1 MIKYFYGAFYKKL
14 IELNDLLK
22 AFVPSAAPP
31 ALPALPS
38 IEQPKPPKLRTPS
51 KQTKLPGVAPKTKKD
66 PKKIAEQI
74 RNPTQRKQTLEV
86 LKFDKNGQWSLE
98 KALPD
103 FKIPKKISWSH
114 DKPWVDPAHPTKVH
128 ADYHGYGG
136 QMNEVTPHQK
146 DLIHGIDLSTGTPID
161 PPGKTMS
168 AGNVWITNP
177 LNSKKMIVKRASGA
191 EAGQGVDQ
199 KFAQD
204 YFGHFAPD
212 GLNAARREVLTH
224 NIAHGLGIGQYFPT
238 TAGFTKMGDDFS
250 AQEKVD
256 GYSEKDMHMEP
267 IKQKYDAA
275 LQHMHDSG
283 DLHKLAI
290 FDLLMGN
297 NDRHLGNL
305 IIDKKQPKL
314 HMIDAGRAIDYKSEY
329 RVPSHLRDA
338 EQGGISKLI
347 HPKAAQWLDSMSEG
361 KISQLL
367 DGFIEP
373 DSKFKHHFLTRLH
386 NVKNNVKSYQR
397 SVDSKEKGD
406 IKLSEQLRNAAAA
419 KIKATPESF
428 AATQKLAV

>member
-1 MIKYFYGAFYKKL
+1 MSDFDKKL
-14 IELNDLLK
+14 QELSDLLK
-22 AFVPSAAPP
+22 VFVPSVAPAEMP
-31 ALPALPS
+31 VLPT
-38 IEQPKPPKLRTPS
+38 IKPPKLSGSRASPTP
-51 KQTKLPGVAPKTKKD
+51 KTPKLPGIAPRSKKD
-66 PKKIAEQI
+66 PKKMAEQLK
-74 RNPTQRKQTLEV
+74 NPTERKQTLEF
-86 LKFDKNGQWSLE
+86 LKFDHNGQWSLQ

-103 FKIPKKISWSH
+103 FRIPKKITY
-114 DKPWVDPAHPTKVH
+114 DKPWIDPSQGNLVH

-136 QMNEVTPHQK
+136 KMNEVTPDQK
-146 DLIHGIDLSTGTPID
+146 DLIHGIDLSTGTPVD

-224 NIAHGLGIGQYFPT
+224 NIAHGLGLGQYFPT

-256 GYSEKDMHMEP
+256 GYSPEKDMHMEP

-297 NDRHLGNL
+297 NDRHLGNI

-347 HPKAAQWLDSMSEG
+347 HPKAAQWLDSMSED

-367 DGFIEP
+367 DEFIEP

-386 NVKNNVKSYQR
+386 NVKNNIKNYQR
-397 SVDSKEKGD
+397 SADSKEKGD